1 MLRAASFQRSSSPYF
16 ENNYGSNRNRNSS
29 SSQHLYQRSNRNSN
43 SNSNS
48 SNSADFIY
56 QGRNKQQWATLQS
69 KIRTRLA
76 TQNILYLEDE
86 LEMTRRTTPPAP
98 AVTLHA
104 PAHYIESAAERD
116 DRIRQQKLNDD
127 DFKKRDTK
135 FDEYKDKLAIDYP
148 KATAAHYHYL
158 SRAIITDLD
167 RWIENLSP
175 ATSDVSIQYRAMVKR
190 LLDRWGPTSEKD
202 AEESRRKFA
211 SIAVDTYGADVFL
224 AAADTIVDNLA
235 KTLV

>member
-1 MLRAASFQRSSSPYF
+1 MA
-16 ENNYGSNRNRNSS
+16 
-29 SSQHLYQRSNRNSN
+29 
-43 SNSNS
+43 
-48 SNSADFIY
+48 
-56 QGRNKQQWATLQS
+56 
-69 KIRTRLA
+69 
-76 TQNILYLEDE
+76 
-86 LEMTRRTTPPAP
+86 RRTTPPTP

-104 PAHYIESAAERD
+104 PAHYIESVAERD
-116 DRIRQQKLNDD
+116 DRVRQQKLNDD
-127 DFKKRDTK
+127 DFKKRDGK

-148 KATAAHYHYL
+148 KATAAHYHFL
-158 SRAIITDLD
+158 ARAIITDLD

-175 ATSDVSIQYRAMVKR
+175 GTTDVAVQYRAMVKR

-235 KTLV
+235 KTLPRTTQLWNQYPSVRIWPDPHGTLPARTSPPTSRPTKRHKQPGNSNTQPTAR

>member
-1 MLRAASFQRSSSPYF
+1 MQGSPSHQGNSSPYF
-16 ENNYGSNRNRNSS
+16 GNSS
-29 SSQHLYQRSNRNSN
+29 NSRYRTRNIYPQSPNRQSRYRSPLSSNN
-43 SNSNS
+43 NSNS

-86 LEMTRRTTPPAP
+86 LEMARRTTPPAP

-135 FDEYKDKLAIDYP
+135 FDE
-148 KATAAHYHYL
+148 
-158 SRAIITDLD
+158 
-167 RWIENLSP
+167 
-175 ATSDVSIQYRAMVKR
+175 
-190 LLDRWGPTSEKD
+190 
-202 AEESRRKFA
+202 
-211 SIAVDTYGADVFL
+211 
-224 AAADTIVDNLA
+224 
-235 KTLV
+235 

>member
-1 MLRAASFQRSSSPYF
+1 M
-16 ENNYGSNRNRNSS
+16 
-29 SSQHLYQRSNRNSN
+29 
-43 SNSNS
+43 
-48 SNSADFIY
+48 
-56 QGRNKQQWATLQS
+56 
-69 KIRTRLA
+69 
-76 TQNILYLEDE
+76 
-86 LEMTRRTTPPAP
+86 
-98 AVTLHA
+98 HA
-104 PAHYIESAAERD
+104 PAHYLESTAERD
-116 DRIRQQKLNDD
+116 DRNRQQKLNDD

-175 ATSDVSIQYRAMVKR
+175 ATSDVAIQYRAMVKR

-211 SIAVDTYGADVFL
+211 SIAVDTFGADVFL

-235 KTLV
+235 KTLVRDTANNPVMEPVPLRPHIPRPP